1 MKFRLV
7 DRIENWKRGQSLT
20 VRHAVSQ
27 EEYSLKS
34 MLGENAAAPVS
45 LAIALAAEGV
55 GYLLA
60 LDSNFERWAD
70 ITAFENLQLPEEN
83 GPGSVW
89 DIQVSRVQNRIQ
101 FSGSVCGWAEYR
113 EVSLTDYYDPGE
125 RKAFVNSLYR
135 GN

>member
-45 LAIALAAEGV
+45 LAIALAAEGA

-60 LDSNFERWAD
+60 LDSDFERWAEV
-70 ITAFENLQLPEEN
+70 TSFESLQLPEER

-89 DIQVSRVQNRIQ
+89 NVQVSRVQDRIQ
-101 FSGSVCGWAEYR
+101 FSGAVNGWAEYR
-113 EVSLTDYYDPGE
+113 EVALTDYYDPSE
-125 RKAFVNSLYR
+125 RRALINSLYR